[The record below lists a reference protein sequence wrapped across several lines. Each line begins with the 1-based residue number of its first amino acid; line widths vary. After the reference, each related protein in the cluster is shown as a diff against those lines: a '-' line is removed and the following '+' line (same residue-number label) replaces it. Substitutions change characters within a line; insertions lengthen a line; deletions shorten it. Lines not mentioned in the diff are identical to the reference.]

1 MGVAVALLGAGVAT
15 ASAANTRVVV
25 FGSPGTPGVLTYTPV
40 TVGGRTA
47 VDVVIANAGGQT
59 LTHVALLG
67 GALAEQA
74 SNPQSPPP
82 AGPSLPAGASYA
94 ASYPLGACSISGVV
108 VAGDSIACPIGTLV
122 AGASVTL
129 RIVIAAP
136 PAVSTSPGYSSWLS
150 VHLDE
155 GTSSDG
161 ANTDTFFAAGPIAV
175 GPASCDSVSSYFLDT
190 EAVVI
195 SNQATAT
202 PCVQAT
208 TIAGPTFSVEGAFAS
223 VGTQVTTAAT
233 ACLPGY
239 SCFGLLSLANVNDG
253 QMPSGTFVTWDIVW
267 SSTLYN
273 ARPKGFIHF
282 LDQPDPLTGL
292 TYAVISFQRSSAC
305 ATASQTNCWVA
316 LNATSTSFEAIV
328 RTPSNGSGRGF

>member
-1 MGVAVALLGAGVAT
+1 MSVAVALLGAGVAT
-15 ASAANTRVVV
+15 VSGANTRVVV
-25 FGSPGTPGVLTYTPV
+25 FGSPGTPGLLTYTPV
-40 TVGGRTA
+40 TLGGRTA
-47 VDVVIANAGGQT
+47 VEVVIANAGGQT

-67 GALAEQA
+67 GVLAEQA
-74 SNPQSPPP
+74 SNPLSPPP
-82 AGPSLPAGASYA
+82 PGPSLLSGASYA

-108 VAGDSIACPIGTLV
+108 AAGDSIACPIGTLV

-136 PAVSTSPGYSSWLS
+136 PAVSPSYSSWLA

-155 GTSSDG
+155 GTSSNG
-161 ANTDTFFAAGPIAV
+161 ANTDTFFASGPLAV
-175 GPASCDSVSSYFLDT
+175 GPASCNSVSSYFLDT

-202 PCVQAT
+202 PCLQAT
-208 TIAGPTFSVEGAFAS
+208 TISGPTFSTEGAFAS
-223 VGTQVTTAAT
+223 VGTRQTTD
-233 ACLPGY
+233 CPPGY
-239 SCFGLLSLANVNDG
+239 SCFGLLSLANLNDG

-267 SSTLYN
+267 SSTILSG
-273 ARPKGFIHF
+273 RPKGFIHF
-282 LDQPDPLTGL
+282 LDQPDPVTGL
-292 TYAVISFQRSSAC
+292 TYAVISFKRSSAC

-316 LNATSTSFEAIV
+316 LNATSTSFEVIL

>member
-1 MGVAVALLGAGVAT
+1 MSVAVALLGAGVAT
-15 ASAANTRVVV
+15 VSGANTRLVE

-74 SNPQSPPP
+74 SNPESPPP
-82 AGPSLPAGASYA
+82 SGPSLPAGASFV
-94 ASYPLGACSISGVV
+94 ASYPLGACSVSGVV
-108 VAGDSIACPIGTLV
+108 VAGDSIACPIGTIV

-129 RIVIAAP
+129 RFVIAAP
-136 PAVSTSPGYSSWLS
+136 PAVSTPPGYSSWLS

-155 GTSSDG
+155 GTSSNG
-161 ANTDTFFAAGPIAV
+161 ANTDTFFASGPIAV

-202 PCVQAT
+202 SCLQAT
-208 TIAGPTFSVEGAFAS
+208 TISGPTFSAQGAFAS
-223 VGTQVTTAAT
+223 VGTQATTA
-233 ACLPGY
+233 CVPGY
-239 SCFGLLSLANVNDG
+239 SCFGLLSLANVNNG

-267 SSTLYN
+267 SSSILSGK
-273 ARPKGFIHF
+273 PKGFIHF
-282 LDQPDPLTGL
+282 LDQPDPVTGL
-292 TYAVISFQRSSAC
+292 MYEVISFKRSSAC